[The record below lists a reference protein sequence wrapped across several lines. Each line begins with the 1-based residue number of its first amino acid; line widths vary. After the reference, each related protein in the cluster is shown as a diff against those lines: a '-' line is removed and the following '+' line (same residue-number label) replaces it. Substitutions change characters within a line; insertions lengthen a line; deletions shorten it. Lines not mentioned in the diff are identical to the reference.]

1 MQKKSIY
8 KYASEAG
15 LPAGLYLTVMSACL
29 LLSVKFPGLPLVL
42 FPLALGFPFI
52 LWMLMKRILREE
64 PSYNKFSSLWLGGIY
79 TVIFGTL
86 ICMFLSAIYI
96 VVFEPGF
103 VQLYVNNAIQAVEST
118 PMADQYQPTIALM
131 KEAIDAH
138 LLPSGLE
145 FLTTMAW
152 FTCFMGS
159 ILSLF
164 IAFIMSRSS
173 KKISRQYS
181 A

>member
-15 LPAGLYLTVMSACL
+15 LPAGLYLTIMSACL

-52 LWMLMKRILREE
+52 LWMLMKRISREE

-79 TVIFGTL
+79 TVIFGSL

-103 VQLYVNNAIQAVEST
+103 VQLYVSNAIQAVEST
-118 PMADQYQPTIALM
+118 PMADQYQPTIRLM
-131 KEAIDAH
+131 KEAMDAH

-145 FLTTMAW
+145 FLTSMAW
-152 FTCFMGS
+152 LTCFVGS
-159 ILSLF
+159 ILSLVL
-164 IAFIMSRSS
+164 ALIMSKSS
-173 KKISRQYS
+173 KKVSRQYS